1 MLMGYRCSTAVA
13 VILVA
18 ALHSI
23 SYGMIRGDKG
33 NTPVTDPG
41 WPKGTA
47 AVFNSPHRIAWWED
61 PPFGGGRW
69 HSECQ
74 GDSQK
79 LSQVID
85 GLAKAESVKKRIVV
99 HSGVTRSFWLDPNRE
114 QIGNRAIEI
123 DWVFVVWEKAK
134 WDFQKGLPIH
144 ISALQKEKSPEPV
157 TELHVYTGGL
167 VDWKQIQVPDGME
180 VFDHRMEAHGFSISD
195 RRVLQGQITNFE
207 SNEPLMA
214 SISLESMDAKSDGR
228 TYHVVENTTC
238 DSKGNW
244 TLMGIRPGQYRVVAR
259 LKEFVSCVIAHATV
273 DDEPGWERFET
284 KMKKTAAL
292 KGRVVDP
299 ENNALVKVDVR
310 LVANEYEPIEDYKT
324 TTNDKGEFEWNN
336 VPVGQAT
343 VQVHRIGY
351 YRPRNRTEVSIPS
364 DNLVLEMSPAG
375 AIRIEVVF
383 LNPRPS
389 DYIVEMEDANGSGVG
404 KWGASGKINDENW
417 IEFKNIPPAKY
428 LVYGKPNP
436 ASPDQKT
443 KPIKVEIVGG
453 KSLEVEL
460 EAK

>member
-1 MLMGYRCSTAVA
+1 M
-13 VILVA
+13 ILVA
-18 ALHSI
+18 ALQPSC
-23 SYGMIRGDKG
+23 YGMIRGDKG
-33 NTPVTDPG
+33 NAPVPDPG

-74 GDSQK
+74 GDTQK

-85 GLAKAESVKKRIVV
+85 DFAKAESVKKKIVV

-123 DWVFVVWEKAK
+123 DWVFVVWEKTR
-134 WDFQKGLPIH
+134 WDFQKGLPSH
-144 ISALQKEKSPEPV
+144 ISTLQKEKSLEPV
-157 TELHVYTGGL
+157 AELHVYTGGL
-167 VDWKQIQVPDGME
+167 VDWKQIQVPDGIE
-180 VFDHRMEAHGFSISD
+180 VFDHQMDAHGFSISD
-195 RRVLQGQITNFE
+195 RRVIQGQITSFE
-207 SNEPLMA
+207 TNEPLVA
-214 SISLESMDAKSDGR
+214 TVCLESRDATSGGQAC
-228 TYHVVENTTC
+228 HVVETTTC

-244 TLMGIRPGQYRVVAR
+244 LLKGIRPGQYRVIAR
-259 LKEFVSCVIAHATV
+259 LNEFVSCVIAHATV
-273 DDEPGWERFET
+273 DDEPGWERVDT
-284 KMKKTAAL
+284 KMKKSAVL
-292 KGRVVDP
+292 KGLVVDL
-299 ENNALVKVDVR
+299 ENKALDKTDVR
-310 LVANEYEPIEDYKT
+310 LVANEYESIEDYKT
-324 TTNDKGEFEWNN
+324 TTNERGEFTLNN
-336 VPVGQAT
+336 VPVGQAI
-343 VQVHRIGY
+343 VQVHRSGY
-351 YRPRNRTEVSIPS
+351 HRPRNRTEVAIPS

-375 AIRIEVVF
+375 AIRIDVVF

-428 LVYGKPNP
+428 LVHGKPNP

-443 KPIKVEIVGG
+443 KPIEVEIAGG